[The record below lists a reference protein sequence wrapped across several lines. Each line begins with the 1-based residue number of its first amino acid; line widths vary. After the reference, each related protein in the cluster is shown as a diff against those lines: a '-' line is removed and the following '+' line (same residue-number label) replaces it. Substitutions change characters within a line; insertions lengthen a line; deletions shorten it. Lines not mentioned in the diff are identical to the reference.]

1 MYLYLGSVRPGGAR
15 ARYSCSLYILQFFN
29 SSNRLFTQSF
39 VSSLSFPTGSIR
51 GKFEPRLTA
60 SLCWCS
66 SSSRRLRGWR
76 LVINL
81 QMRKIFRKFVK
92 LLVAVR
98 VTDLPEHHV
107 HDATVEDVLYVSHPA
122 VSLQTALT
130 TAVGFSLQFFH
141 NFLGVHW
148 LNILFNPNL
157 FLHLLLHLLLCL
169 LFSLLGFLDFRLW
182 LLNWLGFLSHCF
194 DLTGLAA
201 LHYVI
206 LLNLGQ
212 MSLKIILSA
221 ELVVTVRT
229 VKYLKS
235 PGEREGNQ

>member
-92 LLVAVR
+92 LLAAVR
-98 VTDLPEHHV
+98 VTDLPEHHI

-130 TAVGFSLQFFH
+130 TAVGLGLQLFH
-141 NFLGVHW
+141 NFSGVHV
-148 LNILFNPNL
+148 LIVLINPN
-157 FLHLLLHLLLCL
+157 FIFRVLL
-169 LFSLLGFLDFRLW
+169 SLLGFLQFRLGLR
-182 LLNWLGFLSHCF
+182 LLDWLGFLSYSF
-194 DLTGLAA
+194 DLTGLAS
-201 LHYVI
+201 LHYVV
-206 LLNLGQ
+206 LLDLGQ
-212 MSLKIILSA
+212 MSL
-221 ELVVTVRT
+221 
-229 VKYLKS
+229 
-235 PGEREGNQ
+235 